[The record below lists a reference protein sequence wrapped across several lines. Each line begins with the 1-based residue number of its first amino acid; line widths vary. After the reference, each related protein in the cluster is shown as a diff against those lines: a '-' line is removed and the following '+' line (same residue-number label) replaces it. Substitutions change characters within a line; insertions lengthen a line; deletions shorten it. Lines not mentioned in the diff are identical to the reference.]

1 MTIIELIEKCNKNKI
16 IDNVSIL
23 KSYSEFVNNKALF
36 YISKRSLLSR
46 FFNEFK
52 LKYEVFENSDLE
64 YGRKANVRYFCQLEE
79 ATNYLWE
86 LIKNKYNFND

>member
-1 MTIIELIEKCNKNKI
+1 MTITEFVEKCNKNKI

-36 YISKRSLLSR
+36 YISKRKLLSR
-46 FFNEFK
+46 IINDFK

-64 YGRKANVRYFCQLEE
+64 YGRKANVRYFCQIEE

-86 LIKNKYNFND
+86 LIKNRYHIND